1 MEIVVGLGGDFAVA
15 DRPIRWK
22 PDEAS
27 GYTRASRAIGA
38 GMLYRFEQFEV
49 DPDRYE
55 LRRDGAPQPL
65 EPLVFDLL
73 HFFARSPNR
82 VLSREELIE
91 VVWQGRA
98 VSDTTISSA
107 VKSARRALGD
117 SGDSQRFIRTVR
129 GRGFEF
135 QARVVPEDP
144 PVVAAGKPATDV
156 PERAASED
164 AKPTILVVPL
174 VNLSADSDDYFA
186 DGLTEDI
193 ITNLARFRD
202 LRVIGGASSFQFKG
216 RAIDLQEVR
225 ARTNAGFVVQGSVRR
240 AAGHLRISV
249 QLIEGASGVQ
259 LWGDRYDREMTD
271 IFSLQDEVT
280 RTVAATLGVKLQDVA
295 LQRALRKSP
304 AELSAYDFLLR
315 ARRYTWIL
323 SADMH
328 AEARDLLERAV
339 ELDPLSADA
348 HALLA
353 NVYLGEHR
361 FEMNPRP
368 NPVGRALT
376 HALAATRL
384 DPQNAYARCWL
395 AIAHFFRGESEKFEA
410 EAQLA
415 LSLNPNDPETLA
427 YVGHFYAFMG
437 QFERGTELSRRA
449 QQLNPLHAG
458 WYHFSFARLHYDQ
471 RDYARTIA
479 DVEKIGLPH
488 FYWVNMLMAA
498 AKGQLGHP
506 DAAQSLARVFE
517 AKPGFSALVE
527 LKKWNTAPAD
537 LEHIVE
543 GLRKAGLPR

>member
-1 MEIVVGLGGDFAVA
+1 MQ
-15 DRPIRWK
+15 
-22 PDEAS
+22 
-27 GYTRASRAIGA
+27 
-38 GMLYRFEQFEV
+38 YRFEQFEV

-55 LRRDGAPQPL
+55 LRLDGRTLPV

-73 HFFARSPNR
+73 HFLVRNPGR
-82 VLSREELIE
+82 VLSREDLIE
-91 VVWQGRA
+91 AVWQGRV
-98 VSDTTISSA
+98 VSDTTISTA

-135 QARVVPEDP
+135 QADVAPGDP
-144 PVVAAGKPATDV
+144 GLDRPAPAAAGPAPDV
-156 PERAASED
+156 ADREAGED
-164 AKPTILVVPL
+164 TKPTILVVPL
-174 VNLSADSDDYFA
+174 ANLSADTDEYFA

-216 RAIDLQEVR
+216 RSIDLQEVR

-249 QLIEGASGVQ
+249 QLIESASGVQ
-259 LWGDRYDREMTD
+259 LWGDRYDREMVD

-295 LQRALRKSP
+295 LQRAMRKS
-304 AELSAYDFLLR
+304 AVEMSAYDSLLR
-315 ARRYTWIL
+315 ARRYTSLL
-323 SADMH
+323 SAEMH
-328 AEARDLLERAV
+328 AEARDLLEKAV

-368 NPVGRALT
+368 NPIGRALT

-395 AIAHFFRGESEKFEA
+395 AIVHFFRGENERFEA

-427 YVGHFYAFMG
+427 DVGHYYAFMG
-437 QFERGTELSRRA
+437 QFERGAELSRRA
-449 QQLNPLHAG
+449 QQLNPLHPG
-458 WYHFSFARLHYDQ
+458 WYHFSFARLHYHQ
-471 RDYARTIA
+471 RDYEQTIA
-479 DVEKIGLPH
+479 DVAKVGLPD
-488 FYWVNMLMAA
+488 FYWTHMLTAA
-498 AKGQLGHP
+498 AMGQLGHP
-506 DAAQSLARVFE
+506 DAAQRLSRVFE
-517 AKPGFSALVE
+517 VRPGFSAQVE
-527 LKKWNTAPAD
+527 LKKWNAEPAD
-537 LEHIVE
+537 FEHIIE